1 MDTRVWREIAFTKVQ
16 ETRPAMT
23 RVSLE
28 ERLLPEQA
36 VLCVPRNG
44 EDGEEERVIIQRR
57 IPFLSQIL

>member
-1 MDTRVWREIAFTKVQ
+1 
-16 ETRPAMT
+16 MT